1 MTEWTLTIEYSFGD
15 HAVNRAEH
23 DCLWTEYQTS
33 NCPRTSEWSPEALDS
48 YGVLSL
54 PFKSNSRPSKAPLQ
68 DSPVPQMNSATQSL
82 SILQR
87 IDYRGTGGSL
97 CYSAEDHSTTL
108 SLLTATFHT
117 AHSAMLQEVQKY
129 LEILRH
135 WRVLF
140 GRFMGRRRSY
150 CLYSRSGAL
159 QRRHSHISN
168 NVPVMIAKN
177 Q

>member
-1 MTEWTLTIEYSFGD
+1 MSQVAGSRYQVSGSTIPELQWIHSTLQHKTTRTPTKSPPTHLHRINFRPSPPHCYSK
-15 HAVNRAEH
+15 
-23 DCLWTEYQTS
+23 T
-33 NCPRTSEWSPEALDS
+33 
-48 YGVLSL
+48 
-54 PFKSNSRPSKAPLQ
+54 SKAPLQ
-68 DSPVPQMNSATQSL
+68 DSPMPQGYSVHQSL
-82 SILQR
+82 SILQE

-97 CYSAEDHSTTL
+97 CYSEQDYSTPL
-108 SLLTATFHT
+108 QLLTATIHT
-117 AHSAMLQEVQKY
+117 AHSAILQEVQEL

-159 QRRHSHISN
+159 QQRHSHISN